1 MKIKKKNP
9 NRLGASN
16 ENRII
21 LVKIEAEQ
29 THFKFHWEWF
39 TAHQQSL
46 SEENSFLHAGG
57 KFMTI
62 GHMIKCLVWTLKS
75 SLDISVL
82 GCQGAGSHDFPQ
94 VDQGKTDSEEDDKL
108 VLRYRPQ
115 ADLYCCIFEVLSILD
130 IKLHPRL
137 ILCIHLSLQ
146 TPVFYPTVRAATLT
160 SGVPCDHRQ
169 PRRGKRRA
177 IGPQQSR
184 RRCFSCTMQLQPT
197 TKR

>member
-1 MKIKKKNP
+1 
-9 NRLGASN
+9 
-16 ENRII
+16 
-21 LVKIEAEQ
+21 
-29 THFKFHWEWF
+29 
-39 TAHQQSL
+39 
-46 SEENSFLHAGG
+46 
-57 KFMTI
+57 
-62 GHMIKCLVWTLKS
+62 MIKCLVWTLKS

-130 IKLHPRL
+130 IKLYPRL

-146 TPVFYPTVRAATLT
+146 IPVFYPTVRA
-160 SGVPCDHRQ
+160 
-169 PRRGKRRA
+169 

-184 RRCFSCTMQLQPT
+184 WRCFSCTMQLQPT
-197 TKR
+197 TKPWLKQKMREDKDASLWPWRPVGLTVCHRQASLSPTGANL